1 MILMASE
8 SYISEIVVGPI
19 VSTKARQTKKIV
31 RELLRST
38 VAIAGLVADFLT
50 GALSFTAAYLLVT
63 VGGGF
68 GATLIRM
75 MTMSTVF
82 GITVA
87 MLLCSRRPVDPY
99 LEMRDIGNTAW
110 TVRVS
115 MQAFLIL
122 APAMLLLKAQVPF
135 KVWIACFVL
144 VPIALLLQKR
154 VVRRIMQYLLKH
166 GYGFDRVVVYGS
178 GPAAECLISALL
190 YSPRFDWAPVAV
202 IDLNLDTIGKNDIDE
217 EGRDRFPVR
226 IPVSLLT
233 SDLLRLLRCD
243 VLLVAEI
250 LPAAELDRLRRL
262 IEETGARFAYV
273 SQDLKRMETSAC
285 QTQIGD
291 LFVKLEG
298 KKDEPWHYTYSKRI
312 VDITLS
318 FLLLVALSPLFL
330 VIALIIRITS
340 RGPALFVQERVGLNG
355 AIFRMYKFRSMF
367 ARTAAYER
375 SPRSS
380 YDPRITSVGRFL
392 RRTSLDELPQ
402 LINVFWGQMSLVGP
416 RPEMPFIVRNY
427 TPSQWQRLQVTPG
440 LTGLWQLSDDRAY
453 AIHDNLQHDFA
464 YIRNRNLALDVAILI
479 HTLFF
484 AMRGG
489 I

>member
-1 MILMASE
+1 MLLMASE

-31 RELLRST
+31 RELLRIT
-38 VAIAGLVADFLT
+38 VAIAGLVTDFLT
-50 GALSFTAAYLLVT
+50 GALSFTAAYLLVM
-63 VGGGF
+63 VSNGF
-68 GATLIRM
+68 SATLIRI
-75 MTMSTVF
+75 MTMSTIF
-82 GITVA
+82 GIAVA
-87 MLLCSRRPVDPY
+87 ILLCGRRPVDPY

-110 TVRVS
+110 TVRIS

-144 VPIALLLQKR
+144 LPIAMLLQKR
-154 VVRRIMQYLLKH
+154 MVRRIMQYLFKH
-166 GYGFDRVVVYGS
+166 GHGLDRVVIYGS
-178 GPAAECLISALL
+178 GPVAESFISTLL
-190 YSPRFDWAPVAV
+190 YSSRFDWAPVAV
-202 IDLNLDTIGKNDIDE
+202 IDLNLDTVGKNDIEE

-250 LPAAELDRLRRL
+250 LPAAELDRLRSL

-273 SQDLKRMETSAC
+273 LQDLKRMETSAC

-291 LFVKLEG
+291 LFVKMEG
-298 KKDEPWHYTYSKRI
+298 KKDKPWHYTYSKRI

-318 FLLLVALSPLFL
+318 FLLLVILSPLFL

-340 RGPALFVQERVGLNG
+340 HGPALFVQERVGLNG

-367 ARTAAYER
+367 GRTAAYER

-440 LTGLWQLSDDRAY
+440 LTGLWQLSNDRAY
-453 AIHDNLQHDFA
+453 AIHENLQHDFA
-464 YIRNRNLALDVAILI
+464 YIRNRDLALDLAILI